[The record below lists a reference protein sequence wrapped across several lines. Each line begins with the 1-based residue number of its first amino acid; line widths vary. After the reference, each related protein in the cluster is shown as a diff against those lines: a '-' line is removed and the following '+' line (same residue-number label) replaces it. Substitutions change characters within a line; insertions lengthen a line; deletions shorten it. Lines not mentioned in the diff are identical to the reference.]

1 MNLDKIIKLIGAKG
15 GVIRVADEKH
25 ERLKVVSAQ
34 GVSQSF
40 LADETYL
47 DVGVC
52 FCGEIAKEG
61 ISANADLTV
70 PLNKPMLHSCSKE
83 GFKSVVSI
91 NEPLRYFV
99 IKSFE
104 DRELLN
110 IKSSKDS

>member
-1 MNLDKIIKLIGAKG
+1 MSK
-15 GVIRVADEKH
+15 
-25 ERLKVVSAQ
+25 
-34 GVSQSF
+34 SF
-40 LADETYL
+40 LDEETYL

-91 NEPLRYFV
+91 PIRSHSKQVGVLNLFFNDVV
-99 IKSFE
+99 ILPPGDLK
-104 DRELLN
+104 LLEALGLHLGIAIEN
-110 IKSSKDS
+110 YRLIS